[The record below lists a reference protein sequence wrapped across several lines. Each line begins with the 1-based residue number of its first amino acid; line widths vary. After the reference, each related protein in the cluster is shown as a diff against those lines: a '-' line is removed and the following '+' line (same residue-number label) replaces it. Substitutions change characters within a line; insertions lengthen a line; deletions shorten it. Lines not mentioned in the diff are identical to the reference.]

1 MSDPKAMQ
9 VAAEVR
15 ALSDRQTGDGVHT
28 ASVAGAMIAE
38 AARLSALACGDERMT
53 RAMGVAAI
61 DAMAAVARRH
71 APSGVSS

>member
-28 ASVAGAMIAE
+28 SSVAGAMIAE
-38 AARLSALACGDERMT
+38 AARLSALACGDEGMT
-53 RAMGVAAI
+53 LAMGVAAL
-61 DAMAAVARRH
+61 DAMAAVARRR
-71 APSGVSS
+71 APSGVAS